1 MQSLLFILKED
12 VIEGKRK
19 CSLMVAYWERVWI
32 MEGGSSGDLKT
43 LFTLLHKKSRGISF
57 YAGKGL
63 VLNNTIRLL
72 AVDAT
77 ISSQLEV
84 FLDNCLHCWL
94 PQCLPLF
101 KYQITAAINVL
112 RLVLRQWF
120 YQKYSTKMYLYCCLF
135 ICINFCFILK
145 RLSRVN

>member
-1 MQSLLFILKED
+1 MQLNGRLLGTGLDNGGRFIRRSQD
-12 VIEGKRK
+12 SVH
-19 CSLMVAYWERVWI
+19 S
-32 MEGGSSGDLKT
+32 
-43 LFTLLHKKSRGISF
+43 HKKSRGISF

-94 PQCLPLF
+94 PQCLPLL
-101 KYQITAAINVL
+101 KHQITAAINVL
-112 RLVLRQWF
+112 RLVLRHWL
-120 YQKYSTKMYLYCCLF
+120 YQKYSTKMSLCYLF
-135 ICINFCFILK
+135 THINFYFI
-145 RLSRVN
+145 

>member
-1 MQSLLFILKED
+1 
-12 VIEGKRK
+12 
-19 CSLMVAYWERVWI
+19 MVAYWERVWI

-77 ISSQLEV
+77 ISIQLEV

-94 PQCLPLF
+94 PQCLPLL
-101 KYQITAAINVL
+101 KHQITAAINVL
-112 RLVLRQWF
+112 RLVLRHRL
-120 YQKYSTKMYLYCCLF
+120 YQKYSTKCPYVIYLL
-135 ICINFCFILK
+135 ILTFILFK
-145 RLSRVN
+145 TVKQDKLNLTFNNF

>member
-1 MQSLLFILKED
+1 MQSWLFILKED
-12 VIEGKRK
+12 VIESKRK

-94 PQCLPLF
+94 PQCLPLL
-101 KYQITAAINVL
+101 KHQIIAAINVL
-112 RLVLRQWF
+112 ALALSKILNKNVL
-120 YQKYSTKMYLYCCLF
+120 MLF
-135 ICINFCFILK
+135 IYSYSFLLYLK
-145 RLSRVN
+145 RLNKIN

>member
-1 MQSLLFILKED
+1 
-12 VIEGKRK
+12 
-19 CSLMVAYWERVWI
+19 MVAYWERVWI

-43 LFTLLHKKSRGISF
+43 LFTLLHKKSRRISF
-57 YAGKGL
+57 YAGKDL

-94 PQCLPLF
+94 PQCLPLL

-120 YQKYSTKMYLYCCLF
+120 HQKYSTKCPYIVVYLLILHFNILNGYVAKQNPKF
-135 ICINFCFILK
+135 NNF
-145 RLSRVN
+145 